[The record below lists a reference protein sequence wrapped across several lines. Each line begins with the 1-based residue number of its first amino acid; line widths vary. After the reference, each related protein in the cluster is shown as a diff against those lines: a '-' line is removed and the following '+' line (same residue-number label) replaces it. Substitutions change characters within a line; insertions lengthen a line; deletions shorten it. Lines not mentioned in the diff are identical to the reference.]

1 MLNINTIVYKL
12 PIEVNSTKLLN
23 ELDNLVLPYYEK
35 DVRNNLKNI
44 GAANIA
50 ITGLENTPHDMW
62 YSNQYC
68 RAMTKMTDLATGEML
83 SKHYSKFTLG
93 FPGAWRNNLEAQYD
107 NGTGD
112 RSFVHWHPGLIDSE
126 MYNLKNRIADHLQ
139 IDRQLR
145 CRTSFIQGPNKI
157 NFHADPHTPWRVHVN
172 LKSAAGGTR
181 WFFRTL
187 DPVEIIEWVQP
198 PDSVWLVRTGD
209 VQHSVEVQ
217 ENETRWQLFYHIWQ
231 SNLGSNYHQ
240 IA

>member
-1 MLNINTIVYKL
+1 MLDINSIVYQL

-23 ELDNLVLPYYEK
+23 ELDNLVLPHVNK
-35 DVRNNLKNI
+35 DIKNNLKSI
-44 GAANIA
+44 GAINVS
-50 ITGLENTPHDMW
+50 ITGLENTSPEDW
-62 YSNQYC
+62 YRTKYNVTMS
-68 RAMTKMTDLATGEML
+68 KMTDLATGEML
-83 SKHYSKFTLG
+83 SKNYSKFTLG

-172 LKSAAGGTR
+172 LKSGPKTR
-181 WFFRTL
+181 WFFRTI
-187 DPVEIIEWVQP
+187 DPTETIQWVQP
-198 PDSVWLVRTGD
+198 ADSVWLVRTGN
-209 VQHSVEVQ
+209 VQHSVEVAKD
-217 ENETRWQLFYHIWQ
+217 ETRWQLFYHIWER
-231 SNLGSNYHQ
+231 NLGPNYHQ